1 MLRRQFRKGFD
12 KSEIVQQ
19 LRPQLLARFPCRL
32 DDGGHL
38 LIHIDEPLP
47 DLIRTDF
54 IFFKISQKHL
64 ALMLQGNHILQD
76 RVVEI
81 AG

>member
-1 MLRRQFRKGFD
+1 MLCRQFRKGFD
-12 KSEIVQQ
+12 QSKIVQQ
-19 LRPQLLARFPCRL
+19 LRPQLLTRFPCRL

-54 IFFKISQKHL
+54 IFSKSARNISL
-64 ALMLQGNHILQD
+64 
-76 RVVEI
+76 
-81 AG
+81 